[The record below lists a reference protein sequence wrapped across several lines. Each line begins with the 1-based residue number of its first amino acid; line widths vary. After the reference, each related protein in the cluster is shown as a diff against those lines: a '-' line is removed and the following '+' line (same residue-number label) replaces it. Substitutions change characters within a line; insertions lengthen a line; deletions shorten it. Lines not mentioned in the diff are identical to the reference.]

1 MNPIHDHG
9 RRRAIKSGGAATLL
23 TLLAVAGWLPP
34 GAAAAAWS
42 NAAFDGKTLDQT
54 VNALGWITPVRSKD
68 IAFVAA
74 PDIAENGAIVPLTVT
89 SAIPHTEAI
98 ALLVEKNP
106 TTLAALFE
114 LPPGTEASI
123 GTRIKMA
130 QSSMVHAL
138 VKADGKIYMASKEIK
153 VTLGGCG

>member
-1 MNPIHDHG
+1 MNAIHDHG

-23 TLLAVAGWLPP
+23 TLLAAAGWLPP
-34 GAAAAAWS
+34 DAAAAAW
-42 NAAFDGKTLDQT
+42 NKAAFDGKTLDET
-54 VNALGWITPVRSKD
+54 VKALGWITPVRSKD

-89 SAIPHTEAI
+89 SAIPRTEAI
-98 ALLVEKNP
+98 AILVDKNP
-106 TTLAALFE
+106 TTLVALFE

-130 QSSMVHAL
+130 QTSMVHAL

>member
-1 MNPIHDHG
+1 MNAIHDHG
-9 RRRAIKSGGAATLL
+9 RRRAIKSGGAAALL
-23 TLLAVAGWLPP
+23 TLLAAVGWLPP
-34 GAAAAAWS
+34 DAAAAAW
-42 NAAFDGKTLDQT
+42 NKAAFDGKTLDET
-54 VNALGWITPVRSKD
+54 VKALGWITPVRSKD

-89 SAIPHTEAI
+89 SAIPRTEAI
-98 ALLVEKNP
+98 AILVDKNP

-114 LPPGTEASI
+114 LPTGTEASI

-130 QSSMVHAL
+130 QTSIVHAL